1 MHEARRGRKL
11 LHYAEVGYAAIT
23 LFALTQGPVYQL
35 WSSSNSLLEL
45 SSSSPANVHFATFLV
60 VQLPGILLWSRR
72 VNPDQLRKL
81 PFLALIFLHVWLG
94 ATVVWSTLARH
105 SLPEMVALV
114 VTTMFGLYLAESF
127 SRYEFWWIVAGAMSL
142 GLGFSWWSITRL
154 WEGAVNF
161 QMDYWQGI
169 YGNRNSLAPI
179 AAIAILAAFAIVS
192 ETFRKPWYRQ
202 SAGWP
207 VYVLSSIVVLF
218 SSVVLWQ
225 SGSQTSPTALGIS
238 IIAVFMW
245 AVINALGRRFS
256 TAVRLLRS
264 PTQFTLVL
272 LGLITF
278 FALRW
283 IGDSSVVSSDT
294 ATFNSRRALWSVNW
308 SGFLEKPLHGWGWMA
323 ARVTPEFFKQG
334 TWWAAPETQW
344 AHNGYHDL
352 LLGGGVLAVVLFG
365 AFVLGAARAYDMS
378 HPSGTIPRLAL
389 TVFVLIAATQESFF
403 IGSHFLWALLIAA
416 LVIRCDD
423 GALVQKNCAGQ
434 RTT

>member
-72 VNPDQLRKL
+72 VNPDQFRKL
-81 PFLALIFLHVWLG
+81 PFLALFFLHVWLG

-169 YGNRNSLAPI
+169 YGNR
-179 AAIAILAAFAIVS
+179 
-192 ETFRKPWYRQ
+192 
-202 SAGWP
+202 
-207 VYVLSSIVVLF
+207 
-218 SSVVLWQ
+218 
-225 SGSQTSPTALGIS
+225 
-238 IIAVFMW
+238 
-245 AVINALGRRFS
+245 
-256 TAVRLLRS
+256 
-264 PTQFTLVL
+264 
-272 LGLITF
+272 
-278 FALRW
+278 
-283 IGDSSVVSSDT
+283 
-294 ATFNSRRALWSVNW
+294 
-308 SGFLEKPLHGWGWMA
+308 
-323 ARVTPEFFKQG
+323 
-334 TWWAAPETQW
+334 
-344 AHNGYHDL
+344 
-352 LLGGGVLAVVLFG
+352 
-365 AFVLGAARAYDMS
+365 
-378 HPSGTIPRLAL
+378 
-389 TVFVLIAATQESFF
+389 
-403 IGSHFLWALLIAA
+403 
-416 LVIRCDD
+416 
-423 GALVQKNCAGQ
+423 
-434 RTT
+434 

>member
-11 LHYAEVGYAAIT
+11 LHNAEVGYAAIT

-35 WSSSNSLLEL
+35 WSSSNSHLEL

-72 VNPDQLRKL
+72 VYPDQFRKL
-81 PFLALIFLHVWLG
+81 PFLALIFLHIWLG

-105 SLPEMVALV
+105 SLPEVVALA

-142 GLGFSWWSITRL
+142 GLSFSWWSITRL

-169 YGNRNSLAPI
+169 YGNRNSLAPV
-179 AAIAILAAFAIVS
+179 AGVAILAVFGIAS
-192 ETFRKPWYRQ
+192 EKIRKPSCRQ
-202 SAGWP
+202 STDWLTY
-207 VYVLSSIVVLF
+207 VFVLSVLLT
-218 SSVVLWQ
+218 SSVFLWQ

-238 IIAVFMW
+238 VMAVLMW
-245 AVINALGRRFS
+245 VVINALGRRFS

-264 PTQFTLVL
+264 PTQFTLVV
-272 LGLITF
+272 LGLSTF
-278 FALRW
+278 FALRL

-294 ATFNSRRALWSVNW
+294 ATFNSRRVLWSVNW
-308 SGFLEKPLHGWGWMA
+308 SGFLEKPLHGWGWMS

-334 TWWAAPETQW
+334 MWWAAPETQW

-352 LLGGGVLAVVLFG
+352 LLGGGVLAAVLFS
-365 AFVLGAARAYDMS
+365 AFVLGAARGYDTS
-378 HPSGTIPRLAL
+378 HPSGMIPRLAL

-403 IGSHFLWALLIAA
+403 VGSHFLWALLIAA
-416 LVIRCDD
+416 LVSRCDD
-423 GALVQKNCAGQ
+423 GVLFQENCAGQ